1 MDEILAGLRDIS
13 SNPQKQLE
21 RFISEG
27 KKVSA
32 VCRAFAR
39 RSSCTPPAWSP
50 SALWGAEM
58 QAPEAKRYWP
68 AFICSILQTTLEL
81 GIRGA
86 YDGLA
91 AVMIPILCDSLKG
104 MDGNWRYAVPNVP
117 VIPVAHAQ
125 NRKTA
130 SGVEFTASQYRR
142 IRARLEELAGAVI
155 TDAAITDAV
164 GIFNERRAAMR
175 RFAEAACR
183 HPGLI
188 KPSDRNAV
196 YKSGYFMD
204 VKAHLALVSEL
215 AEWIETQSP
224 TAFNGPRVVT
234 SGVIADSTA
243 LLQILDACGVAVVRD
258 AVTHESIR
266 YNTDV
271 PKTDDPVVGMA
282 QQIGEIE
289 GCPMLFDPEK
299 YRGTML
305 MELVKDS
312 GADGVLFTQTKFCD
326 PEEYDY
332 VPLKRMLDATGI
344 PSLQVETDQQTANY
358 EQART
363 AIETFC
369 ELLRYQEK
377 RPPTP

>member
-13 SNPQKQLE
+13 NNPKKQLE
-21 RFISEG
+21 QFISEG
-27 KKVSA
+27 KKVIGCMPCFCPEELVYA
-32 VCRAFAR
+32 AGMVPFG
-39 RSSCTPPAWSP
+39 
-50 SALWGAEM
+50 LWGAEM

-91 AVMIPILCDSLKG
+91 AVMIPIVCDSLKG

-125 NRKTA
+125 NRKTSA
-130 SGVEFTASQYRR
+130 GVEFTASQYRK
-142 IRARLEELAGAVI
+142 IRARLEELAGSVI
-155 TDAAITDAV
+155 TDAAIANAV

-183 HPGLI
+183 RPGLL

-204 VKAHLALVSEL
+204 VKAHLALVKEL
-215 AEWIETQSP
+215 ADLIEAQTP
-224 TAFNGPRVVT
+224 PAFNGPKVVT
-234 SGVIADSTA
+234 SGVIADSSA

-271 PKTDDPVVGMA
+271 PETDDPVVGMA
-282 QQIGEIE
+282 RQIGEIE
-289 GCPMLFDPEK
+289 GCPMLFDPQK

-305 MELVKDS
+305 IELVKDS

-332 VPLKRMLDATGI
+332 VPLKRMLDAAGI
-344 PSLQVETDQQTANY
+344 PSLQVESDQQTVNY

-369 ELLRYQEK
+369 DILRY
-377 RPPTP
+377 

>member
-1 MDEILAGLRDIS
+1 MNRMDEILTRLRDIS
-13 SNPQKQLE
+13 NNPKKQLE
-21 RFISEG
+21 QFVAEG
-27 KKVSA
+27 KKVIGCMPCFCPEELVYA
-32 VCRAFAR
+32 AGMVPFG
-39 RSSCTPPAWSP
+39 
-50 SALWGAEM
+50 LWGAEM
-58 QAPEAKRYWP
+58 QASEAKRYWP

-81 GIRGA
+81 GIRGV
-86 YDGLA
+86 YDALS
-91 AVMIPILCDSLKG
+91 AVMIPIVCDSLKG

-125 NRKTA
+125 NRKTQA
-130 SGVEFTASQYRR
+130 GVEFTASQYRK
-142 IRARLEELAGAVI
+142 IKARLEELSGVAI
-155 TDAAITDAV
+155 TDAAIQNAV
-164 GIFNERRAAMR
+164 SVFNERRAAMR
-175 RFAEAACR
+175 GFAEAAGR
-183 HPGLI
+183 RPGLI

-204 VKAHLALVSEL
+204 VKEHMALVNEL
-215 AEWIETQSP
+215 TDIVEAIMP
-224 TAFNGPRVVT
+224 PAFNGPKVVT

-243 LLQILDACGVAVVRD
+243 LLKILDDCGVAVVRD

-271 PKTDDPVVGMA
+271 PVTDDPIVGMA
-282 QQIGEIE
+282 RQIGEIE

-305 MELVKDS
+305 IALVKGS

-332 VPLKRMLDATGI
+332 VPLKRMLDEAGI
-344 PSLQVETDQQTANY
+344 PSLQVETDQQTSNC

-363 AIETFC
+363 AIETFS
-369 ELLRYQEK
+369 EILRQA
-377 RPPTP
+377 

>member
-1 MDEILAGLRDIS
+1 M
-13 SNPQKQLE
+13 
-21 RFISEG
+21 
-27 KKVSA
+27 
-32 VCRAFAR
+32 
-39 RSSCTPPAWSP
+39 
-50 SALWGAEM
+50 
-58 QAPEAKRYWP
+58 
-68 AFICSILQTTLEL
+68 
-81 GIRGA
+81 
-86 YDGLA
+86 
-91 AVMIPILCDSLKG
+91 
-104 MDGNWRYAVPNVP
+104 
-117 VIPVAHAQ
+117 
-125 NRKTA
+125 
-130 SGVEFTASQYRR
+130 
-142 IRARLEELAGAVI
+142 I

-224 TAFNGPRVVT
+224 TAFNGPKVVT

-305 MELVKDS
+305 IELVKDS

-326 PEEYDY
+326 PEEYDLRAFEAHAGRDRHSE
-332 VPLKRMLDATGI
+332 PAGRDRSA
-344 PSLQVETDQQTANY
+344 DCHY

-377 RPPTP
+377 RPPTL